1 MSARRGVILAVCALW
16 LGHGAA
22 QAQCRQALALGVDVS
37 GSVDGREY
45 RLQLDGLAAALRAT
59 DVQQA
64 FLAVPS
70 APVRLLVYEWA
81 GQGQQRILAGW
92 QTVES
97 ARDLDRIAQRLEAT
111 TSLYDDPAT
120 ALGTAML
127 YGARL
132 LARQGDCWQK
142 TLDIS
147 GDGPA
152 NRGPH
157 PGDIADADLG
167 GITINGLV
175 IGPNSRANTTKDLTN
190 VKTLEAYFRAYVIL
204 GRGAFVE
211 TARDFDDF
219 ARAMRR
225 KLLREVARPALSDA
239 GLTRDRYQ

>member
-1 MSARRGVILAVCALW
+1 MTGRGLIALIAFA
-16 LGHGAA
+16 LGLSVSAA

-45 RLQLDGLAAALRAT
+45 RLQLDGVASALRDP
-59 DVQQA
+59 DVRRA
-64 FLAVPS
+64 FLAMPQV
-70 APVRLLVYEWA
+70 PVRLLVYEWA

-92 QTVES
+92 HAIENAV
-97 ARDLDRIAQRLEAT
+97 DLDRIAQRLETT

-120 ALGTAML
+120 AIGTAML
-127 YGARL
+127 HGAEL
-132 LARQGDCWQK
+132 LARQPDCWQK

-157 PGDIADADLG
+157 PRDIADTDLG
-167 GITINGLV
+167 GITINALV
-175 IGPNSRANTTKDLTN
+175 IGPNSRANTTKDLSN
-190 VKTLEAYFRAYVIL
+190 VKTLEAYFQAHVIR

-211 TARDFDDF
+211 TAQDFDDV

-225 KLLREVARPALSDA
+225 KLLREVASPALSDA
-239 GLTRDRYQ
+239 GRAAGR